1 MQSKHKP
8 PKRKLTEE
16 EEKKKPVELVR
27 QDVEF
32 FEELPIPINI
42 EGGKSFVLFMR
53 LLKVKEIVIL
63 NRIVYMQERDPNSEQ
78 AAVMLILLA
87 GSTTNMP
94 IDEIPVEASSGL
106 VKHMI
111 SFNFPEKEEGPDDK
125 PDDKLKK
132 SKPNKK
138 GGLVNCIDF
147 LIANGHTYSDIM
159 EYPVRIFDSFIITV
173 AERLGIKQKTTDPA
187 DAFRKLGL
195 PVKQR
200 GSK

>member
-1 MQSKHKP
+1 MDVKSKP
-8 PKRKLTEE
+8 DD
-16 EEKKKPVELVR
+16 KKKTPPEPIR
-27 QDVEF
+27 EPVEF

-111 SFNFPEKEEGPDDK
+111 SFNFPEKKKDPNDK
-125 PDDKLKK
+125 PDDKSKK
-132 SKPNKK
+132 SKPDKK
-138 GGLVNCIDF
+138 DGLLNCIDF
-147 LIANGHTYSDIM
+147 LIANGHKYSDIM
-159 EYPVRIFDSFIITV
+159 EYPVKIFDNFIITV
-173 AERLGIKQKTTDPA
+173 AERLGMKPKTTDPA
-187 DAFRKLGL
+187 EAFRKLGL